1 MRGIGILKLTVPSAL
16 LASIPYRLMVGL
28 LVTCF
33 TISGIPGTAL
43 ATSFQ
48 VPVLSHETASQSVQD
63 SEYYSLSIASGML
76 ERGEYAQALPYLT
89 EALEKDPTNVLAN
102 FHMGNAYMGL
112 SRQCDLPPQRAMF
125 QQLSAQSFERVL
137 DLNPNLTLTYFKLG
151 KLALLRGDVEA
162 ARDYYQAGLRV
173 DPGNAA
179 LMFNLARVYDQM
191 GRRDEAIKHYR
202 QTLALDSGFVFAYNN
217 LGLLY
222 EEAQDFDQAESYYK
236 QSLRRDKGYNLPRL
250 NLANLYAAQGRY
262 DKAERLFIDALHQE
276 PQNSWV
282 YFYLGNMRLRQNDY
296 QAAVDAYNKS
306 VALNPSHPTTYYLLA
321 ISLTKLKRMD
331 EAMQASLNYVKLA
344 PDGEFAGEMKNLI
357 FAAKF
362 SQNNYVIT
370 GVAPKQ

>member
-1 MRGIGILKLTVPSAL
+1 MRGIGTLKLTVRSAL
-16 LASIPYRLMVGL
+16 PTSIPHRIIPGL
-28 LVTCF
+28 LAVCF
-33 TISGIPGTAL
+33 ILAGLPGGAL

-48 VPVLSHETASQSVQD
+48 VPVLSHQTASQSVED
-63 SEYYSLSIASGML
+63 SEYYPLSVASGML

-102 FHMGNAYMGL
+102 FHLGNAYMEL
-112 SRQCDLPPQRAMF
+112 SRRTELPAQQAMF
-125 QQLSAQSFERVL
+125 QQLAEQSFERVL

-151 KLALLRGDVEA
+151 KLALMRGDTEA
-162 ARDYYQAGLRV
+162 ARAYYQAGLRV
-173 DPGNAA
+173 EPGNAA

-191 GRRDEAIKHYR
+191 GRREEAIQHYR
-202 QTLALDSGFVFAYNN
+202 QTLALDPGFVFAYNN

-236 QSLRRDKGYNLPRL
+236 QSLRRDKNYNLPRL
-250 NLANLYAAQGRY
+250 NLANLYAARGDY

-276 PQNSWV
+276 PRNAWV

-296 QAAVDAYNKS
+296 QAAADAYNKS
-306 VALNPSHPTTYYLLA
+306 AELNPSHPTTYYLLA

-331 EAMQASLNYVKLA
+331 EAMQASLHYVKLA
-344 PDGEFAGEMKNLI
+344 PDGEYAGEMKNLI